1 LSGPGAKARKK
12 LAIAKE
18 INIVSKLIILSKI
31 NYFYCQSMNKMK
43 KILFISALLFSLSS
57 IAQSIND
64 FCGTE
69 VPENYFNIMDEK
81 RDIIEKYE
89 REYYQLKK
97 NRTSTAITN
106 VPVKIHI
113 VTQGNG
119 MTSISDSDVI
129 AEIEESNSFLV
140 NSFLEM
146 TICDNINY
154 IADNNLYEF
163 DTADQ
168 GQLYSYHEP
177 NILNIY
183 FVESITSG
191 GNGICGYTYLPGN
204 NSQYYDVIVMDNQCT
219 TNASGDTLLHEFG
232 HHWNLIHTHGVE
244 NGTLTDELV
253 NGSNCST
260 AGDRLCD
267 TPADPQLSGSNV
279 SNVSCAYTGTDTDA
293 QGQPFD
299 PDTSNIMS
307 YSPQSCTNSLTD
319 GQLARMYAGFHT
331 FKSYYECPSFNVDFT
346 SVKDQDCDDNMSV
359 DFTDTSIGAVSW
371 QWDIDG
377 DDVINYTTQNP
388 SHTYIP
394 GDYDV
399 TLTITNSS
407 SSSIT
412 KVFPNYISYD
422 SSIYETTKVF
432 VIIKVVNGVDQNTW
446 EFTDSSG
453 TIIDS
458 GGPYSSSGEYT
469 HELDVVQSECYT
481 FTIYDTQGDGLSNNN
496 NLAGAAGQ
504 EWYELKT
511 DDDVLI
517 HTNTD
522 FGSEES
528 TQIST
533 HYLSLS
539 DLDINNF
546 SVYPNPSEYLL
557 TIKTNGSNIP
567 EKYSIIDING
577 RIVLDKI
584 VYSESDLSISVGS
597 LESGVYFLNII
608 AEGKEETIKF
618 IVK

>member
-1 LSGPGAKARKK
+1 
-12 LAIAKE
+12 
-18 INIVSKLIILSKI
+18 
-31 NYFYCQSMNKMK
+31 MNKMK
-43 KILFISALLFSLSS
+43 KVLFISTLLFSLSS
-57 IAQSIND
+57 IAQNTND

-89 REYYQLKK
+89 REYYQLKE
-97 NRTSTAITN
+97 NRASTAITN

-119 MTSISDSDVI
+119 TTSISESDII
-129 AEIEESNSFLV
+129 AEIEQSNSFLA

-154 IADNNLYEF
+154 IADNNLYAF
-163 DTADQ
+163 DTANQ

-177 NILNIY
+177 NVLNIY

-204 NSQYYDVIVMDNQCT
+204 NSQYYDVIVIDNQCT
-219 TNASGDTLLHEFG
+219 SNADGDTLLHEFG
-232 HHWNLIHTHGVE
+232 HHWNLIHTHGVQ
-244 NGTLTDELV
+244 NGTLTTELV
-253 NGSNCST
+253 SGANCNSG
-260 AGDRLCD
+260 GDQICD

-279 SNVSCAYTGTDTDA
+279 SNVSCVYTGTDTDA
-293 QGQPFD
+293 QGQFFD

-319 GQLARMYAGFHT
+319 GQFARMYAGFHT
-331 FKSYYECPSFNVDFT
+331 FKSYYECPSFNVDFI
-346 SVKDQDCDDNMSV
+346 SIKDQDCDDNMSV
-359 DFTDTSIGAVSW
+359 DFTDTSVGAVSW

-377 DDVINYTTQNP
+377 DDVIDYTIQNP
-388 SHTYIP
+388 SHTYTL

-399 TLTITNSS
+399 ALTITNSS

-422 SSIYETTKVF
+422 SSIYETSEVF
-432 VIIKVVNGVDQNTW
+432 VVIQVVNGVDQNTW

-458 GGPYSSSGEYT
+458 GGPYSSSGQYT
-469 HELDVVQSECYT
+469 QSLPVVQSECYT
-481 FTIYDTQGDGLSNNN
+481 FTIYDTQGDGLSNNDN
-496 NLAGAAGQ
+496 SQGAAGQ
-504 EWYELKT
+504 EWYRLQT
-511 DDDVLI
+511 DNGLI
-517 HTNTD
+517 IHINTN

-533 HYLSLS
+533 DYLSLS

-557 TIKTNGSNIP
+557 TIKTNQSNIP

-577 RIVLDKI
+577 RIILDKI

-597 LESGVYFLNII
+597 LESGLYFLNII
-608 AEGKEETIKF
+608 ADGKEENIKF

>member
-1 LSGPGAKARKK
+1 
-12 LAIAKE
+12 
-18 INIVSKLIILSKI
+18 
-31 NYFYCQSMNKMK
+31 MNKMK
-43 KILFISALLFSLSS
+43 KILFISMLVFSLNSV
-57 IAQSIND
+57 AQNTND

-69 VPENYFNIMDEK
+69 VPENYSNIMDEK

-89 REYYQLKK
+89 REYYELKK

-113 VTQGNG
+113 VTQANG
-119 MTSISDSDVI
+119 TTSISESDII
-129 AEIEESNSFLV
+129 AEIEQSNSFLA

-154 IADNNLYEF
+154 IADNNLYAF
-163 DTADQ
+163 DTANQ

-177 NILNIY
+177 NVLNIY

-191 GNGICGYTYLPGN
+191 GNGICGYTYLPGSN
-204 NSQYYDVIVMDNQCT
+204 NQYYDVIVMDNQCT
-219 TNASGDTLLHEFG
+219 SNADGDTLLHEFG
-232 HHWNLIHTHGVE
+232 HHWNLIHTHGVQ
-244 NGTLTDELV
+244 NGTLTTELV
-253 NGSNCST
+253 NGANCTSG
-260 AGDRLCD
+260 GDKICD

-279 SNVSCAYTGTDTDA
+279 SNVSCVYTGTDTDA
-293 QGQPFD
+293 QGQFFD

-319 GQLARMYAGFHT
+319 GQFARMYAGFHT
-331 FKSYYECPSFNVDFT
+331 FKSYYECPSFNVDFI
-346 SVKDQDCDDNMSV
+346 SVKDQNCDDYMNV
-359 DFTDTSIGAVSW
+359 DFTDTSVGAVSW

-377 DDVINYTTQNP
+377 DDVIDYTIQNP
-388 SHTYIP
+388 SHTYTL

-399 TLTITNSS
+399 ALTITNSS

-422 SSIYETTKVF
+422 SSIYETSEVF
-432 VIIKVVNGVDQNTW
+432 VIIQVVNGIDQNTW
-446 EFTDSSG
+446 EFIDSSG

-458 GGPYSSSGEYT
+458 GGPYSSSGQYT
-469 HELDVVQSECYT
+469 HELDVIPSECYT
-481 FTIYDTQGDGLSNNN
+481 FTIYDTQGDGLSNNDN
-496 NLAGAAGQ
+496 SQGAAGQ
-504 EWYELKT
+504 EWYRLQT
-511 DDDVLI
+511 DNGLI
-517 HTNTD
+517 IHVNTN

-533 HYLSLS
+533 DYLSLS

-557 TIKTNGSNIP
+557 TIKTNGANIP

-577 RIVLDKI
+577 RIILDKI

-597 LESGVYFLNII
+597 LESGLYFLNII
-608 AEGKEETIKF
+608 ADGKEENIKF

>member
-1 LSGPGAKARKK
+1 
-12 LAIAKE
+12 
-18 INIVSKLIILSKI
+18 
-31 NYFYCQSMNKMK
+31 MK
-43 KILFISALLFSLSS
+43 KIFFISTLLLSLAS
-57 IAQSIND
+57 IGQNIDN

-69 VPENYFNIMDEK
+69 VPENYLSLLNNNKDL
-81 RDIIEKYE
+81 IEKYE
-89 REYYQLKK
+89 REYYELKK

-106 VPVKIHI
+106 VPVKIHV
-113 VTQGNG
+113 VTQASGE
-119 MTSISDSDVI
+119 TPITESEII
-129 AEIEESNSFLV
+129 AEIQEANSYLI

-146 TICDNINY
+146 TVCEDINY

-168 GQLYSYHEP
+168 GQLYSYHQP

-204 NSQYYDVIVMDNQCT
+204 SSQYYDVIVMDNQCT

-232 HHWNLIHTHGVE
+232 HHWNLIHTHGTT

-260 AGDRLCD
+260 AGDRICD
-267 TPADPQLSGSNV
+267 TPADPQLNGSNV
-279 SNVSCAYTGTDTDA
+279 SNVSCVFTGNDTDA

-307 YSPQSCTNSLTD
+307 YSPQSCTNTLSD
-319 GQLARMYAGFHT
+319 GQFARMYAGFHT

-346 SVKDQDCDDNMSV
+346 SVENQDCDDNMSV
-359 DFTDTSIGAVSW
+359 DFTDTSFGAVSW
-371 QWDIDG
+371 QWDVNG
-377 DDVINYTTQNP
+377 DDVIDYTTQDV
-388 SHTYIP
+388 SHTYTP

-412 KVFPNYISYD
+412 KVYPNYISYD

-432 VIIKVVNGVDQNTW
+432 ATIKVVNGVDQNTW
-446 EFTDSSG
+446 EFTDSLG
-453 TIIDS
+453 AIIDS
-458 GGPYSSSGEYT
+458 GGPYSASGEYT

-511 DDDVLI
+511 DDNILI

-522 FGSEES
+522 FGSEEN

-533 HYLSLS
+533 NYLGL
-539 DLDINNF
+539 LDINTNNF
-546 SVYPNPSEYLL
+546 SIYPNPSDYML
-557 TIKTNGSNIP
+557 TIKTNGYSIP
-567 EKYSIIDING
+567 DKYSIIDFNG
-577 RIVLDKI
+577 RVISDKI
-584 VYSESDLSISVGS
+584 IHSESDLSISINL
-597 LESGVYFLNII
+597 LESGVYFLKII
-608 AEGKEETIKF
+608 SKGKEENIKF
-618 IVK
+618 IIK

>member
-1 LSGPGAKARKK
+1 
-12 LAIAKE
+12 
-18 INIVSKLIILSKI
+18 
-31 NYFYCQSMNKMK
+31 MNKMK
-43 KILFISALLFSLSS
+43 KLLFISALLFSISS
-57 IAQSIND
+57 ISQNIDN

-69 VPENYFNIMDEK
+69 VPENYFNLLDDNK
-81 RDIIEKYE
+81 DLIEKYE
-89 REYYQLKK
+89 REYYELKK

-113 VTQGNG
+113 VTQASGATNI
-119 MTSISDSDVI
+119 TESNIT
-129 AEIEESNSFLV
+129 AEIQEANSYLI

-146 TICDNINY
+146 TVCDDVNY

-168 GQLYSYHEP
+168 GQLYSYHQP

-232 HHWNLIHTHGVE
+232 HHWNLIHTHGTT

-260 AGDRLCD
+260 AGDRICD
-267 TPADPQLSGSNV
+267 TPADPQLNGSNV
-279 SNVSCAYTGTDTDA
+279 SNVSCVYTGSDTDA

-307 YSPQSCTNSLTD
+307 YSPQSCTNTLSD
-319 GQLARMYAGFHT
+319 GQFARMYAGFHT
-331 FKSYYECPSFNVDFT
+331 FKSYYECPSFNIDFT
-346 SVKDQDCDDNMSV
+346 SVENQDCDDNLSV
-359 DFTDTSIGAVSW
+359 DFTDTSFGAVSW
-371 QWDIDG
+371 QWDVDG
-377 DDVINYTTQNP
+377 DDVIDYTTQDV
-388 SHTYIP
+388 SHTYTP

-422 SSIYETTKVF
+422 SSIYETSKVF
-432 VIIKVVNGVDQNTW
+432 ATIKVVNGVDQNTW
-446 EFTDSSG
+446 DFTDSSG

-496 NLAGAAGQ
+496 NLQGAAGQ

-511 DDDVLI
+511 DDDILI

-522 FGSEES
+522 FGFEEN

-533 HYLSLS
+533 NYLSLS
-539 DLDINNF
+539 DLDVNNF

-557 TIKTNGSNIP
+557 TIKVNGFNIP

-577 RIVLDKI
+577 RIILDKI
-584 VYSESDLSISVGS
+584 VYSESDLSISVAL

-608 AEGKEETIKF
+608 AEDKEENIKF

>member
-1 LSGPGAKARKK
+1 
-12 LAIAKE
+12 
-18 INIVSKLIILSKI
+18 
-31 NYFYCQSMNKMK
+31 MNKMK
-43 KILFISALLFSLSS
+43 KILFISVLIFSLNS
-57 IAQSIND
+57 IAQNTND

-89 REYYQLKK
+89 MEYYQLNK

-113 VTQGNG
+113 VTE
-119 MTSISDSDVI
+119 DSGATNITESNII
-129 AEIEESNSFLV
+129 AEIEEANSYLI

-146 TICDNINY
+146 NICDNINY
-154 IADNNLYEF
+154 IADSDLYAF
-163 DTADQ
+163 DTSEQAA
-168 GQLYSYHEP
+168 LYSHNQP
-177 NILNIY
+177 DILNIY

-219 TNASGDTLLHEFG
+219 TNSSGDTLLHEFG
-232 HHWNLIHTHGVE
+232 HHWNLIHTHGVQ
-244 NGTLTDELV
+244 NGTLTTELV
-253 NGSNCST
+253 SGANCTSG
-260 AGDRLCD
+260 GDQICD

-279 SNVSCAYTGTDTDA
+279 SNISCVYTGNITDA
-293 QGQPFD
+293 QGQFFD

-307 YSPQSCTNSLTD
+307 YSPQTCTNTLSD
-319 GQLARMYAGFHT
+319 GQYARMYAGFHT

-346 SVKDQDCDDNMSV
+346 SVKDQNCDEYMNV
-359 DFTDTSIGAVSW
+359 NFTDTSVGAVSW

-377 DDVINYTTQNP
+377 DDITDYTIQNP
-388 SHTYIP
+388 SHTYTL

-399 TLTITNSS
+399 SLTITNSS

-422 SSIYETTKVF
+422 SSIYETTIVNLT
-432 VIIKVVNGVDQNTW
+432 IKVALGINQNTW

-469 HELDVVQSECYT
+469 HELDVIPSECYT
-481 FTIYDTQGDGLSNNN
+481 FTIYDTQGDGLSNDDPSQFF
-496 NLAGAAGQ
+496 AGQ
-504 EWYELKT
+504 EWYRLET
-511 DDDVLI
+511 DNGLLI
-517 HTNTD
+517 HTNTN
-522 FGSEES
+522 FGYDES

-533 HYLSLS
+533 NYLSLS

-577 RIVLDKI
+577 RIILDKI

-597 LESGVYFLNII
+597 LESGLYFLKII
-608 AEGKEETIKF
+608 SKGKEENIKF

>member
-1 LSGPGAKARKK
+1 
-12 LAIAKE
+12 
-18 INIVSKLIILSKI
+18 
-31 NYFYCQSMNKMK
+31 MDKMK
-43 KILFISALLFSLSS
+43 KLLFISALLFSISS
-57 IAQSIND
+57 ISQNIDN

-69 VPENYFNIMDEK
+69 VPENYFNLLDDNK
-81 RDIIEKYE
+81 DLIEKYE
-89 REYYQLKK
+89 REYYELKK

-113 VTQGNG
+113 VTQASGATNI
-119 MTSISDSDVI
+119 TESNIT
-129 AEIEESNSFLV
+129 AEIQEANSYLI

-146 TICDNINY
+146 TICDNVNY

-168 GQLYSYHEP
+168 GQLYSYHQP

-232 HHWNLIHTHGVE
+232 HHWNLIHTHGTT

-253 NGSNCST
+253 NGSNCSS
-260 AGDRLCD
+260 AGDRICD
-267 TPADPQLSGSNV
+267 TPADPQLNGSNV
-279 SNVSCAYTGTDTDA
+279 SNVSCVYTGSDTDA

-307 YSPQSCTNSLTD
+307 YSPQSCTNTLSD
-319 GQLARMYAGFHT
+319 GQFARMYAGFHT
-331 FKSYYECPSFNVDFT
+331 FKSYYECPSFNIDFT
-346 SVKDQDCDDNMSV
+346 SVENQDCDDNLSV
-359 DFTDTSIGAVSW
+359 DFTDTSFGAVSW
-371 QWDIDG
+371 QWDVDG
-377 DDVINYTTQNP
+377 DDVIDYTTQDV
-388 SHTYIP
+388 SHTYTP

-422 SSIYETTKVF
+422 SSIYETSKVF
-432 VIIKVVNGVDQNTW
+432 ATIKVVNGVDQNTW
-446 EFTDSSG
+446 DFTDSSG

-511 DDDVLI
+511 DDDILI

-522 FGSEES
+522 FGFEEN

-533 HYLSLS
+533 NYLSLS
-539 DLDINNF
+539 DLDVNNF

-557 TIKTNGSNIP
+557 TIKVNGFNIP

-577 RIVLDKI
+577 RIILDKI
-584 VYSESDLSISVGS
+584 VYSESDLSISVAL

-608 AEGKEETIKF
+608 AEDKEENIKF